1 MYGLGIYYYQEE
13 KEYSEAKKWFA
24 AAAEAGVP
32 AGMSLAALSTAM
44 VARATRMTFG
54 NDAWVLD
61 ECIRDNTEA
70 VKWARMA
77 QENGQEDPGEASMIS
92 ELGACY
98 YHASFL
104 GDRDHSEMLQMARS
118 TLEPYCSQLDF
129 EGKMYLAFTLHDIL
143 TDGETSGV
151 PADDGDARKMVS
163 LLEECSLQT
172 EESVP
177 HLSAV
182 FAYLGAS
189 YLLGEGCAR
198 DFDKAHDA
206 FVKANELGFD
216 CSNHLSRFKKKLFG
230 GWDYKF

>member
-1 MYGLGIYYYQEE
+1 MKML
-13 KEYSEAKKWFA
+13 
-24 AAAEAGVP
+24 
-32 AGMSLAALSTAM
+32 
-44 VARATRMTFG
+44 
-54 NDAWVLD
+54 
-61 ECIRDNTEA
+61 
-70 VKWARMA
+70 VK
-77 QENGQEDPGEASMIS
+77 
-92 ELGACY
+92 
-98 YHASFL
+98 ASFAL
-104 GDRDHSEMLQMARS
+104 FKK
-118 TLEPYCSQLDF
+118 Y
-129 EGKMYLAFTLHDIL
+129 DIL

-177 HLSAV
+177 HLSAA

-230 GWDYKF
+230 GWDSNSSPLWKWAFTPALLVGLER